1 MPLVLLP
8 MVLRI
13 LKILS
18 ATMAAMWQ
26 IGLAALA
33 SMVVDLLAAVLV
45 QTILIMPRRFLKDW
59 VVRCMHPG
67 KLRAG
72 IGHPARHTARYSR
85 TLCE

>member
-1 MPLVLLP
+1 M
-8 MVLRI
+8 MVLMI

-45 QTILIMPRRFLKDW
+45 QTILIMLRRFLKDW
-59 VVRCMHPG
+59 VVPMHAPG
-67 KLRAG
+67 
-72 IGHPARHTARYSR
+72 
-85 TLCE
+85 